1 MMRRR
6 KRETW
11 VKPAWCVN
19 KSYGHRAS
27 CSPDSPEAVSQA
39 SCRDAVRSTQ
49 CPEERPPE
57 AGPLSA
63 IRRKTLPWNWS
74 SSSTSLGLQHL
85 VMK

>member
-57 AGPLSA
+57 AGPLGSRNDKNKRYRGTGRRPRPRSA
-63 IRRKTLPWNWS
+63 FSIW
-74 SSSTSLGLQHL
+74 
-85 VMK
+85 

>member
-49 CPEERPPE
+49 CPEE
-57 AGPLSA
+57 
-63 IRRKTLPWNWS
+63 
-74 SSSTSLGLQHL
+74 
-85 VMK
+85 